1 MNYFRRNSLT
11 GAPFPLKLHRKG
23 RLGPTQL
30 PLKWQLL
37 KPRRRRDLGSPAAV
51 NSHFWFRVTFAH
63 LFWTG
68 FDRETFTPYPKSSQK
83 HFQSIF
89 PPCSWAFSVYS
100 IHLPA
105 GFTLFLPAAGV
116 GFPPL
121 LFVSIWRLCEALLPY
136 PDVDCY
142 SGRIFHSLLASQVF
156 YFLPLWSLVFI
167 MASDLLTAIDVNWES
182 LVCLV
187 YHHEDALAWS
197 SSY

>member
-1 MNYFRRNSLT
+1 VNYFRRNSLT

-89 PPCSWAFSVYS
+89 PPFRG
-100 IHLPA
+100 H
-105 GFTLFLPAAGV
+105 
-116 GFPPL
+116 
-121 LFVSIWRLCEALLPY
+121 
-136 PDVDCY
+136 
-142 SGRIFHSLLASQVF
+142 
-156 YFLPLWSLVFI
+156 
-167 MASDLLTAIDVNWES
+167 
-182 LVCLV
+182 LVCILYTRRLV
-187 YHHEDALAWS
+187 VLFFGRRPVSDFLQFFSTSFREHLEAV
-197 SSY
+197 